1 MKIIKTKNYEKD
13 FKKKI
18 KSKHKKLEMEII
30 SSIENLILDS
40 SDFKSLL
47 LNPLSR
53 IYNIKQKEGNL
64 KEIFTADINNKMRL
78 YIKPVGEYPYK
89 QMEIIELEFIQID
102 DKHYGDG

>member
-64 KEIFTADINNKMRL
+64 ITCLTPYRVYTVLPRLNMNKMK
-78 YIKPVGEYPYK
+78 IKFFQSSREIYK
-89 QMEIIELEFIQID
+89 
-102 DKHYGDG
+102 